1 MFAGRFESTR
11 STMLEARA
19 AKHDASFWRMR
30 RDVRCDIYDAQ
41 GKIGALVYDA
51 KSESA
56 TLDVR
61 GRAFTA
67 ARERKRE
74 REVPWQFVLRKLS
87 GREKPPANPVLLKDA
102 NGAVLARAESK
113 GGAGWLVARGD
124 EAFELRRRSL
134 ISGFYDLYRQGQSQA
149 LGAVGAGELRAP
161 LQVDLPNE
169 FDEIFQVFVIAL
181 HTDMKVVAAND
192 DGGASGG

>member
-1 MFAGRFESTR
+1 
-11 STMLEARA
+11 MLEARA

-30 RDVRCDIYDAQ
+30 RGVRCDIYDAQ

-74 REVPWQFVLRKLS
+74 REVPWRFVLRKLS
-87 GREKPPANPVLLKDA
+87 GREKPPANPILLKDTS
-102 NGAVLARAESK
+102 GAVLAQAEST
-113 GGAGWLVARGD
+113 GWTGWLVARGD
-124 EAFELRRRSL
+124 EAFELRRRSRF
-134 ISGFYDLYRQGQSQA
+134 SGLYVLYRQGQSQA
-149 LGAVGAGELRAP
+149 LGAVREAAFLRAP

-192 DGGASGG
+192 DVGGSAG